1 MTTEFKRD
9 ANIVKKI
16 KVLGTKSA
24 KYRSKHGKTETF
36 KSTELRNPFHSLGK
50 IKSLLDKY

>member
-1 MTTEFKRD
+1 MTTEYKRD
-9 ANIVKKI
+9 TNIVKKI

-36 KSTELRNPFHSLGK
+36 KSTELK
-50 IKSLLDKY
+50 IRFIR